1 MATFYLGVDVSKGYI
16 DCCFL
21 NEAGSTLPGSGR
33 FDDTPAGHAALQ
45 QQLDQLAA
53 HSPQAAWQIGLE
65 YTGGLERNWVRFFQ
79 ASGRGRLYR
88 LNPLVVKQFLARELH
103 RNRTDPHSAR
113 GIAQYL
119 REGLR
124 AGAAPTTSSSAEE
137 GPRLL
142 YRLVRQSLQRQTQA
156 KNQLQSLLP
165 TVHPDLVPYARRGL
179 PAWLLRGLEEYPTSP
194 LLAQASPAAVARIRY
209 VTLPR
214 ANTLVAAA
222 QASVAALRD
231 PATGTVVA
239 TLAQEVRRLHQQ
251 IETLKQQLIQQY
263 AADPTVPLLTSL
275 PGVGAWTAVCLRLEY
290 GAFTRFPSAA
300 AVVAFAGLDP
310 LQDQSGDGQR
320 QRGISHRG
328 RRQIRAVLWMAVQ
341 AALQQ
346 ETPLRAFYQQLR
358 GRGKRPG
365 VAMTAC
371 MAKLLRWAY
380 AVVIS
385 GQPFHSEPAGA
396 AAAETAAAPPADAG
410 GEPAPTPGQPREA
423 ESGADPAHGS
433 LQAPVSRREERRR
446 RAAAVP
452 QVGRAQRE
460 RGPGAARPAHATS
473 ATAPCQDPSPP
484 LSA

>member
-1 MATFYLGVDVSKGYI
+1 MPTLYLGVDVSKGYV

-21 NEAGSTLPGSGR
+21 NEVGSVLPGSGR

-45 QQLDQLAA
+45 QQLDQLTAR
-53 HSPQAAWQIGLE
+53 SPQTTWQIGLE
-65 YTGGLERNWVRFFQ
+65 STGGLERNWVRFFQ
-79 ASGRGRLYR
+79 EGSPGRLYR

-124 AGAAPTTSSSAEE
+124 AGASLAPTLEEE

-142 YRLVRQSLQRQTQA
+142 YRLVRQTLQRQTQV

-165 TVHPDLVPYARRGL
+165 TVHPDLVPYARREL
-179 PAWLLRGLEEYPTSP
+179 SAWLLRLLEAYPTSAA
-194 LLAQASPAAVARIRY
+194 LAQAAPAAVARIPY
-209 VTLPR
+209 LTLSR

-231 PATGTVVA
+231 PATGLVVA
-239 TLAQEVRRLHQQ
+239 TLAQEVRHLAQQ
-251 IETLKQQLIQQY
+251 IDTLKQQLRQRF
-263 AADPTVPLLTSL
+263 AADPTVLLLTSL
-275 PGVGAWTAVCLRLEY
+275 PGVGVWTAVCLRLEY
-290 GAFTRFPSAA
+290 GLFTRFHSAA

-346 ETPLRAFYQQLR
+346 ETPLRPFYQQLR
-358 GRGKRPG
+358 GRGKSHG
-365 VAMTAC
+365 QAMTAC

-380 AVVIS
+380 AVVVS
-385 GQPFHSEPAGA
+385 GQPFQSGPARA
-396 AAAETAAAPPADAG
+396 ASADPAAAPPAGAG
-410 GEPAPTPGQPREA
+410 SEPAPTTDRPREA
-423 ESGADPAHGS
+423 DRGADPAHGS
-433 LQAPVSRREERRR
+433 WQAPVSRREERRR

-452 QVGRAQRE
+452 QVGQAQRE
-460 RGPGAARPAHATS
+460 RGPGAARPAHASS
-473 ATAPCQDPSPP
+473 AAAPCQDPSPP
-484 LSA
+484 LRP